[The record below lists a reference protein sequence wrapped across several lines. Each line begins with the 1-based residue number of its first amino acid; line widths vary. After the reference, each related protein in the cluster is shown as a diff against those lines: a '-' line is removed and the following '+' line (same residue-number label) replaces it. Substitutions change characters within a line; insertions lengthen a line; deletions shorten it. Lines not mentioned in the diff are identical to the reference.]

1 MEMNSYRKTQKN
13 RVKEIV
19 DILSNTFDRKYREG
33 RLKRMAK
40 ILDLSRSSQKQII
53 YMNWEAKE
61 NLQG

>member
-1 MEMNSYRKTQKN
+1 MNSYRKTQKN

-40 ILDLSRSSQKQII
+40 SLDLSRSSQKQII
-53 YMNWEAKE
+53 YMN
-61 NLQG
+61 